1 MKIGYF
7 LLLFLYSINALKF
20 PKHIIRLPPLK
31 TFEMLDNYPSYEK
44 IKMNN
49 TKYKKLSVHL
59 NKLDKIVE
67 EDDECDHCDKN
78 IKNIKN
84 TYNTFVEKKIII
96 KVNKTEKNKKKNNE
110 KITIFKVIST
120 TFITLSLTYI
130 IWFII

>member
-1 MKIGYF
+1 MYVNYYNSNNYNYNISDNWGWYVDIET
-7 LLLFLYSINALKF
+7 S
-20 PKHIIRLPPLK
+20 LP
-31 TFEMLDNYPSYEK
+31 TDNNYEK

-84 TYNTFVEKKIII
+84 TYNTFVEK
-96 KVNKTEKNKKKNNE
+96 NKKKNNE

>member
-1 MKIGYF
+1 MYVNYYNSNNYNYNISDNWGWYVDIET
-7 LLLFLYSINALKF
+7 S
-20 PKHIIRLPPLK
+20 LP
-31 TFEMLDNYPSYEK
+31 TDNNYEK

-67 EDDECDHCDKN
+67 EDDECDKN

-96 KVNKTEKNKKKNNE
+96 KINKTEKNKKNSNE